1 MNITDIY
8 ETMEY
13 SPAPESPDIAFEWL
27 KERKAKFG
35 LFINGKWCNLDF
47 SSMENGVKP
56 SPENFSELIILRLE
70 KNWPRFLLQEK
81 AMWIQR

>member
-13 SPAPESPDIAFEWL
+13 SPAPESPEIALEWL

-35 LFINGKWCNLDF
+35 LFINGKWCKAKSGKFFGTDNPAT
-47 SSMENGVKP
+47 G
-56 SPENFSELIILRLE
+56 E
-70 KNWPRFLLQEK
+70 KLPRFPLQEK